1 MYRSHTCGELRI
13 DHVGQSVTLAGWVQK
28 VRNLGAMTFIDL
40 RDRYGLTQIVVEENS
55 PAATREAAAELGRE
69 FVLQVTGTVI
79 ERSSK
84 NPKMPTGEI
93 EVAATEIKILNKA
106 QTPPFTIEENSDGG
120 DDLRMK
126 YRYLDLR
133 RPPLQ
138 RNMELRHRMA
148 HAIRTFLDGEGF
160 LEIETPYLVGSTPEG
175 ARDFVVP
182 SRMNPNQFYALPQS
196 PQTLKQLLMVAGY
209 DRYFQIVRCFRD
221 EDLRADRQPEFTQI
235 DCEMSFVEQED
246 VLEIF
251 ERWAKYMFKEVM
263 NVEFTAP
270 FQRMPWIEAM
280 EKYGSDKPDLRFGME
295 FHDITDLAHGHSFP
309 VFDDA
314 EYVVG
319 FAATGCAGYTR
330 KQIDALTEYVKR
342 PQVGAKGLVWI
353 RKDEQGNIKSSVDKF
368 YSQEDLQAM
377 AERMGAQN
385 GDLMLVLCGKKFKA
399 LTQLCALRLHV
410 AELLGL
416 RDPKKFAPLWVVDFP
431 MFEWDDETERYYAMH
446 HPFTSPKPEDVPYL
460 ESDPG
465 RVRANAYD
473 FVCNGTEIGGGS
485 IRIHDAQ
492 LQALIFKILGFTPE
506 KAQEQFGFLMNAF
519 KFGAPPHGGLAFG
532 FDRLCSLFG
541 GSESIRDFIA
551 FPKNNAG
558 RDVMLDAPS
567 TIDQAQLDELYISLV
582 KPE

>member
-251 ERWAKYMFKEVM
+251 ERWAKYMYKDVMHVEVS
-263 NVEFTAP
+263 EP
-270 FQRMPWIEAM
+270 YQRMPWIEAM
-280 EKYGSDKPDLRFGME
+280 EKYGADKPDLRFGTE
-295 FHDITDLAHGHSFP
+295 FHNITDLAHGHSFP

-353 RKDEQGNIKSSVDKF
+353 RKDEQGNLKSSVDKF

-410 AELLGL
+410 GEL
-416 RDPKKFAPLWVVDFP
+416 
-431 MFEWDDETERYYAMH
+431 
-446 HPFTSPKPEDVPYL
+446 
-460 ESDPG
+460 
-465 RVRANAYD
+465 
-473 FVCNGTEIGGGS
+473 
-485 IRIHDAQ
+485 
-492 LQALIFKILGFTPE
+492 
-506 KAQEQFGFLMNAF
+506 
-519 KFGAPPHGGLAFG
+519 
-532 FDRLCSLFG
+532 
-541 GSESIRDFIA
+541 
-551 FPKNNAG
+551 
-558 RDVMLDAPS
+558 
-567 TIDQAQLDELYISLV
+567 
-582 KPE
+582 